1 MLTDT
6 RKRGMG
12 GTESIFTVERTEHK
26 TLILPWGGRLGVR
39 RRRTGIESRERILT
53 RKALLN
59 RETAHVKEE
68 HQASSVSP
76 AGVRTLREQCL
87 CRGTGQA
94 EGLKPVRAWHALPRG
109 LTLCQDREKNV
120 EVVLVSQQETHFFQS
135 LHGED

>member
-12 GTESIFTVERTEHK
+12 GTESIFTVERTEYK

-39 RRRTGIESRERILT
+39 RRKTGIESRERILT

-76 AGVRTLREQCL
+76 VGVR
-87 CRGTGQA
+87 A
-94 EGLKPVRAWHALPRG
+94 EGTVPVQGDRTGRG
-109 LTLCQDREKNV
+109 AEAGACLACPAPKFNTLSR
-120 EVVLVSQQETHFFQS
+120 S
-135 LHGED
+135 